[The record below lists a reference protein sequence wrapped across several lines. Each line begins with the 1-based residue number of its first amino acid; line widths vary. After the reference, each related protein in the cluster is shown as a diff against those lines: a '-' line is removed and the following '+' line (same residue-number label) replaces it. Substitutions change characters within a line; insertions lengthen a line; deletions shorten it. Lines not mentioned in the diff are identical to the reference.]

1 MEEKS
6 WYANVILPFPIK
18 SLFTYKIPGKLTGK
32 TQPGKRVIV
41 QFGKKKIYSALIREI
56 HQNPPSGYSIKE
68 IEDVLDPE
76 PLISEKQF
84 SFWEWIA
91 KYYMCSLG
99 EVMRAAV
106 PSGLKL
112 ESETRFIYDPGFYS
126 SEKLSDHE
134 ELILQLVK
142 GKKSVTIRE
151 LEKSSGEIKT
161 IPIIN
166 SLFNKKAIRV
176 EEALTETYKP
186 RKEKYVKLG
195 SKITEMELNNT
206 LSKLIKAPKQLKI
219 IEEYILKSGV
229 FGDNEEKEVSGK
241 QLLQHADADAQ
252 SLNSL
257 VNKGILQT
265 YEKTIS
271 RLPSPDFVA
280 EEKKILNDDQQKV
293 LKKIRDSFLKNKVTL
308 LNGVTGSGK
317 TEVYIHLI
325 GQQLKKGKQV
335 LYLLPEIAL
344 TAQIINRLRKVFGHK
359 VAVYHSRYGDAE
371 RLEIWQNVSANSEKC
386 KIILGARSSIFLP
399 YKNLGLVIIDEEHEN
414 SYKQFD
420 PAPRYHARDAVIML
434 ASLNHSNVLLG
445 TATPSVESFNN
456 AETGKYALTE
466 LPKRHMEIE
475 LPEIII
481 ADTKEA
487 YRKKKMR
494 SHFTPQLID
503 EIEKA
508 LDANE
513 QIILFQNRR
522 GFSPYLECM
531 SCSWIPQCPNCAVSL
546 TYHKGISKLVCHYCG
561 YSQPIPSKCPS
572 CGNSTLSTRGF
583 GTEKIEDEL
592 AILYPETRVAR
603 MDMDTTRR
611 KRSFE
616 TIINRF
622 ENREVDIL
630 VGTQM
635 VSKGL
640 DFSNVSVVGVLNA
653 DNLFNFPDFRAFER
667 SFQLLSQVS
676 GRAGRRN
683 KQGKVIIQTSEPN
696 HPVIKDVLNY
706 NFIHMYNSQMEE
718 RKTFNYPP
726 FCRLI
731 KITLKHKNRDELNRQ
746 AKHLGDKLRET
757 FGARVLGPEF
767 PLVGKIQKWYF
778 KTIIL
783 KIEKDRSIVR
793 AKQLMTEILDK
804 FSGKDTYR
812 AFQVIID
819 VDPM

>member
-6 WYANVILPFPIK
+6 WYADVILPFPIK
-18 SLFTYKIPGKLTGK
+18 SLFTYKIPGELTSK
-32 TQPGKRVIV
+32 AQPGIRAIV
-41 QFGKKKIYSALIREI
+41 QFGKKKIYSALIRKM
-56 HQNPPSGYSIKE
+56 HQNQPVGYPVKE
-68 IEDVLDPE
+68 IENILDPE
-76 PLISEKQF
+76 PLISKIQF

-91 KYYMCSLG
+91 EYYMCSVG
-99 EVMRAAV
+99 EVMRAAI

-112 ESETRFIYDPGFYS
+112 ESETRIIYDPGFKS
-126 SEKLSDHE
+126 PETLTDHE

-151 LEKSSGEIKT
+151 LEKNSGKIKV

-166 SLFNKKAIRV
+166 SLFSKNAIQV
-176 EEALTETYKP
+176 EEALTESYKP
-186 RKEKYVKLG
+186 RKETYLKLASG
-195 SKITEMELNNT
+195 ITEKELNET
-206 LSKLIKAPKQLKI
+206 LSQLGKAPKQLEI
-219 IEEYILKSGV
+219 IEEYIRRSGV
-229 FGDNEEKEVSGK
+229 FSDNEEKEVSRQDILHKAGV
-241 QLLQHADADAQ
+241 Q

-257 VNKGILQT
+257 IKKGILQT

-271 RLPSPDFVA
+271 RLPSPAFNA
-280 EEKKILNDDQQKV
+280 EKVKNLNADQQKV
-293 LKKIRDSFLKNKVTL
+293 LKNIGVFFSHNKVTL
-308 LNGVTGSGK
+308 LHGATGSGK

-325 GQQLKKGKQV
+325 DQHIKKGKQV

-371 RLEIWQNVSANSEKC
+371 RVEIWRNVSANSEIC
-386 KIILGARSSIFLP
+386 SIILGARSAIFLP
-399 YKNLGLVIIDEEHEN
+399 YKNLGLIIIDEEHEN

-420 PAPRYHARDAVIML
+420 PAPRYHARDAAIIL
-434 ASLNHSNVLLG
+434 ASLHHANVLLG
-445 TATPSVESFNN
+445 TATPSVESYNN
-456 AETGKYALTE
+456 VQTGKYALVD
-466 LPKRHMEIE
+466 LPERYLKIKP
-475 LPEIII
+475 PEIII
-481 ADTKEA
+481 ANTREA

-494 SHFTPQLID
+494 SHFTPQLM
-503 EIEKA
+503 EAIEKA
-508 LDANE
+508 LNANE

-522 GFSPYLECM
+522 GFSPYLECL

-561 YSQPIPSKCPS
+561 HSQTILTECPS
-572 CGNSTLSTRGF
+572 CENATLSTRGF

-592 AILYPETRVAR
+592 AILFPEARVVR

-622 ENREVDIL
+622 ENYEVDIL

-640 DFSNVSVVGVLNA
+640 DFGNVSIVGILNA

-667 SFQLLSQVS
+667 SFQLLAQVS

-706 NFIHMYNSQMEE
+706 NFINMYNSQMEE

-726 FCRLI
+726 LCRMI
-731 KITLKHKNRDELNRQ
+731 KITLKHRNREELNRQ
-746 AKHLGDKLRET
+746 AKHLGDKLREA

-767 PLVGKIQKWYF
+767 PLVGKIQKWHL

-783 KIEKDRSIVR
+783 KIEKDRSIGR
-793 AKQLMTEILDK
+793 AKQLLQEILEK
-804 FSGKDTYR
+804 FSKKDTYR

-819 VDPM
+819 VDPL

>member
-1 MEEKS
+1 MGEKS
-6 WYANVILPFPIK
+6 WYADVIFPFPIK
-18 SLFTYKIPGKLTGK
+18 SLFTYKIPGNLTGQ
-32 TQPGKRVIV
+32 TQPGKRAIV
-41 QFGKKKIYSALIREI
+41 QFGKKKIYSALISKI
-56 HQNPPSGYSIKE
+56 HQYPPAGYSIKE
-68 IEDVLDPE
+68 IEDILDPE

-91 KYYMCSLG
+91 NYYMCSLG
-99 EVMRAAV
+99 EVMRAAI

-112 ESETRFIYDPGFYS
+112 ESETRFIYDPGFQS
-126 SEKLSDHE
+126 PEKLTDHE
-134 ELILQLVK
+134 KLILQLVK
-142 GKKSVTIRE
+142 GKKSVTISD
-151 LEKSSGEIKT
+151 LEKSSGEIKA

-166 SLFNKKAIRV
+166 SLFNKNAIQV

-195 SKITEMELNNT
+195 SEITEMELNDT
-206 LSKLIKAPKQLKI
+206 LSKLVKAPKQLNI
-219 IEEYILKSGV
+219 IEEYIRKSGV
-229 FGDNEEKEVSGK
+229 FGNNKEKEVPWK
-241 QLLQHADADAQ
+241 QLLQHANAGAQ

-265 YEKTIS
+265 YDKTIS

-280 EEKKILNDDQQKV
+280 EKIKILNKDQQKA
-293 LKKIRDSFLKNKVTL
+293 LIKIQNSFLKNKVTL
-308 LNGVTGSGK
+308 LYGVTGSGK

-325 GQQLKKGKQV
+325 RQYLKKGKQV

-371 RLEIWQNVSANSEKC
+371 RLEIWRNVASGSEKC
-386 KIILGARSSIFLP
+386 KIILGARSAIFLP
-399 YKNLGLVIIDEEHEN
+399 YKNLGLVIIDEEYEN

-420 PAPRYHARDAVIML
+420 PAPRYHARDAAIML
-434 ASLNHSNVLLG
+434 ANLNDSNVLLG
-445 TATPSVESFNN
+445 TATPSIESFNN
-456 AETGKYALTE
+456 AKTGKYALAE
-466 LPKRHMEIE
+466 LPGRYTEIE

-503 EIEKA
+503 AIENA
-508 LDANE
+508 LETNE

-531 SCSWIPQCPNCAVSL
+531 SCNWIPQCPNCAVSL

-561 YSQPIPSKCPS
+561 FSQPIPPKCPS
-572 CGNSTLSTRGF
+572 CGNATLNTRGF

-592 AILYPETRVAR
+592 AILYPETRVIR

-611 KRSFE
+611 KKSFE

-667 SFQLLSQVS
+667 SFQLLAQVS
-676 GRAGRRN
+676 GRSGRRN

-696 HPVIKDVLNY
+696 HTVIKDVLNY
-706 NFIHMYNSQMEE
+706 DFTHLYNSQMKE
-718 RKTFNYPP
+718 REIFNYPP

-746 AKHLGDKLRET
+746 AKHLGDKLRDT

-767 PLVGKIQKWYF
+767 PLIGKIQKWHL
-778 KTIIL
+778 KTILL
-783 KIEKDRSIVR
+783 KIEKDGQIGR
-793 AKQLMTEILDK
+793 AKQLLTEILDK
-804 FSGKDTYR
+804 FRGKDTYR

>member
-1 MEEKS
+1 MGEKS
-6 WYANVILPFPIK
+6 WYADVIFPFPIK
-18 SLFTYKIPGKLTGK
+18 SLFTYRIPGNLTGK
-32 TQPGKRVIV
+32 TQPGKRAIV

-56 HQNPPSGYSIKE
+56 HQNPPAGYSIKE
-68 IEDVLDPE
+68 IEDILDPE

-91 KYYMCSLG
+91 NYYMCSLG
-99 EVMRAAV
+99 EVMRAAI

-112 ESETRFIYDPGFYS
+112 ESETRFIYNPGFQS
-126 SEKLSDHE
+126 PEILTDHE

-142 GKKSVTIRE
+142 GKKSVTISDI
-151 LEKSSGEIKT
+151 EKSSGEIKA

-166 SLFNKKAIRV
+166 SLFNKNAIQV

-186 RKEKYVKLG
+186 RKEKYVKLAPE
-195 SKITEMELNNT
+195 ITEMELNDT
-206 LSKLIKAPKQLKI
+206 LTKLVKAPKQLSI
-219 IEEYILKSGV
+219 IEEYIRKSGV
-229 FGDNEEKEVSGK
+229 FGDDKEKEVTWK
-241 QLLQHADADAQ
+241 QLLQQAKTSAQ

-271 RLPSPDFVA
+271 RLPSPDYVA
-280 EEKKILNDDQQKV
+280 EEIKILNETQQKV
-293 LKKIRDSFLKNKVTL
+293 LKKIQDSFLKNKVTL
-308 LNGVTGSGK
+308 LHGVTGSGK

-325 GQQLKKGKQV
+325 RQYLNKEKQV

-371 RLEIWQNVSANSEKC
+371 RLEIWRNVASGSEKC
-386 KIILGARSSIFLP
+386 KIILGARSAIFLP
-399 YKNLGLVIIDEEHEN
+399 YRNLGLVIIDEEHEN

-420 PAPRYHARDAVIML
+420 PAPRYHARDAAIML
-434 ASLNHSNVLLG
+434 ANLNHSNVILG

-456 AETGKYALTE
+456 AKTGKYALTE
-466 LPKRHMEIE
+466 LPGRHMEIE

-503 EIEKA
+503 AIEKA
-508 LDANE
+508 LETNE

-531 SCSWIPQCPNCAVSL
+531 FCNWIPQCPNCAVSL
-546 TYHKGISKLVCHYCG
+546 TYHKSISKLVCHYCG
-561 YSQPIPSKCPS
+561 FSQPIPSECPS
-572 CGNSTLSTRGF
+572 CGNATLNTRGF

-592 AILYPETRVAR
+592 AILYPEARIIR

-611 KRSFE
+611 KKSFE

-622 ENREVDIL
+622 ENKEVDIL

-667 SFQLLSQVS
+667 SFQLLTQVS
-676 GRAGRRN
+676 GRAGRRK
-683 KQGKVIIQTSEPN
+683 KQGKVIIQTSDPN

-706 NFIHMYNSQMEE
+706 NFINMYNSQMEE
-718 RKTFNYPP
+718 RKIFNYPP
-726 FCRLI
+726 FCRII
-731 KITLKHKNRDELNRQ
+731 KITLKHKNKDELNRQ
-746 AKHLGDKLRET
+746 AKHLGEKLRET
-757 FGARVLGPEF
+757 FGKRVLGPEF
-767 PLVGKIQKWYF
+767 PLVGKIQKWYL

-783 KIEKDRSIVR
+783 KIEKEGQIGR
-793 AKQLMTEILDK
+793 AKQLLTVILDK
-804 FSGKDTYR
+804 FRGNDTYR

>member
-1 MEEKS
+1 MGEKS
-6 WYANVILPFPIK
+6 WYADVILPFPIK

-99 EVMRAAV
+99 EVMRAAI

-142 GKKSVTIRE
+142 AKKSITIRE
-151 LEKSSGEIKT
+151 LEKSSGEIKA

-166 SLFNKKAIRV
+166 SLFNKKAIQV

-229 FGDNEEKEVSGK
+229 FGDKEEKEVPWK
-241 QLLQHADADAQ
+241 QLLQQADAGAQ

-280 EEKKILNDDQQKV
+280 EEIKILNEDQQKA
-293 LKKIRDSFLKNKVTL
+293 LIKIQDSFLKNKVTL

-325 GQQLKKGKQV
+325 GQYLKKEKQV

-371 RLEIWQNVSANSEKC
+371 RLEIWRNVSANTEKC
-386 KIILGARSSIFLP
+386 KIILGARSAIFLP

-494 SHFTPQLID
+494 SHFTPQLIGA
-503 EIEKA
+503 IEKA
-508 LDANE
+508 LETKE

-531 SCSWIPQCPNCAVSL
+531 FCSWIPRCPNCAVSL
-546 TYHKGISKLVCHYCG
+546 TYHKGISKLLCHYCG

-572 CGNSTLSTRGF
+572 CGNATLSTRGF

-622 ENREVDIL
+622 ESREVDIL

-696 HPVIKDVLNY
+696 HPVIIDVLNY

-718 RKTFNYPP
+718 RKIFNYPP

-767 PLVGKIQKWYF
+767 PLVGKIQKWYL

-783 KIEKDRSIVR
+783 KIEKTRSIVR
-793 AKQLMTEILDK
+793 AKQLLTEILDN

-819 VDPM
+819 VDPV

>member
-6 WYANVILPFPIK
+6 WYADVILPFPIK
-18 SLFTYKIPGKLTGK
+18 SLFTYKIPGELTSK
-32 TQPGKRVIV
+32 AQPGVRAIV
-41 QFGKKKIYSALIREI
+41 QFGKKKIYSALIRKM
-56 HQNPPSGYSIKE
+56 HQNQPVGYPVKE
-68 IEDVLDPE
+68 IENILDPE
-76 PLISEKQF
+76 PLISKIQF

-91 KYYMCSLG
+91 EYYMCSVG
-99 EVMRAAV
+99 EVMRAAI

-112 ESETRFIYDPGFYS
+112 ESETRIIYDPGFKS
-126 SEKLSDHE
+126 PETLTDHE

-151 LEKSSGEIKT
+151 LEKNSGKIKV

-166 SLFNKKAIRV
+166 NLFGKNAIQV
-176 EEALTETYKP
+176 EEALTESYKP
-186 RKEKYVKLG
+186 RKETYLKLASG
-195 SKITEMELNNT
+195 ITEKELNET
-206 LSKLIKAPKQLKI
+206 LSQLGKAPKQLEI
-219 IEEYILKSGV
+219 IEEYIRRSGV
-229 FGDNEEKEVSGK
+229 FSDNEEKEVSRQDILHKAGV
-241 QLLQHADADAQ
+241 Q

-257 VNKGILQT
+257 IKKGILQT

-271 RLPSPDFVA
+271 RLPSPAFNA
-280 EEKKILNDDQQKV
+280 EKVKNLNADQQKV
-293 LKKIRDSFLKNKVTL
+293 LKNIGVFFSHNKVTL
-308 LNGVTGSGK
+308 LHGATGSGK

-325 GQQLKKGKQV
+325 DQHIKKGKQV

-371 RLEIWQNVSANSEKC
+371 RVEIWRNVSANSEIC
-386 KIILGARSSIFLP
+386 SIILGARSAIFLP
-399 YKNLGLVIIDEEHEN
+399 YKNLGLIIIDEEHEN

-420 PAPRYHARDAVIML
+420 PAPRYHARDAAIIL
-434 ASLNHSNVLLG
+434 ASLHHANVLLG
-445 TATPSVESFNN
+445 TATPSVESYNN
-456 AETGKYALTE
+456 VQTGKYALVD
-466 LPKRHMEIE
+466 LPERYLKIKP
-475 LPEIII
+475 PEIII
-481 ADTKEA
+481 ANTREA

-494 SHFTPQLID
+494 SHFTPQLM
-503 EIEKA
+503 EAIEKA
-508 LDANE
+508 LNANE

-522 GFSPYLECM
+522 GFSPYLECL

-561 YSQPIPSKCPS
+561 HSHTIPTECPS
-572 CGNSTLSTRGF
+572 CENATLSTRGF

-592 AILYPETRVAR
+592 AILFPEARVVR

-622 ENREVDIL
+622 ENYEVDIL

-640 DFSNVSVVGVLNA
+640 DFGNVSIVGILNA

-667 SFQLLSQVS
+667 SFQLLAQVS

-706 NFIHMYNSQMEE
+706 NFINMYNSQMEE

-726 FCRLI
+726 LCRMI
-731 KITLKHKNRDELNRQ
+731 KITLKHRNREELNRQ
-746 AKHLGDKLRET
+746 AKHLGDKLREA

-767 PLVGKIQKWYF
+767 PLVGKIQKWHL

-783 KIEKDRSIVR
+783 KIEKDRSIGR
-793 AKQLMTEILDK
+793 AKQLLQEILEK
-804 FSGKDTYR
+804 FSKKDTYR

-819 VDPM
+819 VDPL

>member
-1 MEEKS
+1 MGEKS

-32 TQPGKRVIV
+32 TKPGKRAIV

-56 HQNPPSGYSIKE
+56 HQNPPAGYSIKE

-84 SFWEWIA
+84 NFWEWIA

-99 EVMRAAV
+99 EVMRAAI

-112 ESETRFIYDPGFYS
+112 ESETRFIYDPGFKS
-126 SEKLSDHE
+126 TETLTDHE

-151 LEKSSGEIKT
+151 LEKSSGEIKV

-166 SLFNKKAIRV
+166 SLFNKKAIQI

-195 SKITEMELNNT
+195 PKITEMELNNT
-206 LSKLIKAPKQLKI
+206 LSKLVKAPKQLKI

-229 FGDNEEKEVSGK
+229 FSDNEEKEVSGK
-241 QLLQHADADAQ
+241 QLLQHADAGTQ

-280 EEKKILNDDQQKV
+280 EEIKILNENQQKA
-293 LKKIRDSFLKNKVTL
+293 LKKIQDSFLKNKVSL

-325 GQQLKKGKQV
+325 GQQLEKGKQV

-359 VAVYHSRYGDAE
+359 VAAYHSRYGDAE
-371 RLEIWQNVSANSEKC
+371 RLEIWRNVSANSEKC
-386 KIILGARSSIFLP
+386 KIILGARSAIFLP

-420 PAPRYHARDAVIML
+420 PAPRYHARDAAIML
-434 ASLNHSNVLLG
+434 ANFNHSNVLLG
-445 TATPSVESFNN
+445 TATPSVESFSN
-456 AETGKYALTE
+456 AETGKYTLAE
-466 LPKRHMEIE
+466 LPKRHMEIK

-503 EIEKA
+503 VIEKA
-508 LDANE
+508 LETNE

-531 SCSWIPQCPNCAVSL
+531 FCSWIPQCPNCAVSL

-572 CGNSTLSTRGF
+572 CGNATLSTRGF

-611 KRSFE
+611 KKSFE

-667 SFQLLSQVS
+667 SFQLLAQVS

-683 KQGKVIIQTSEPN
+683 KQGIVIIQTSEPN

-718 RKTFNYPP
+718 RKIFNYPP
-726 FCRLI
+726 FCRII
-731 KITLKHKNRDELNRQ
+731 KITLKHKNRNELNRQ
-746 AKHLGDKLRET
+746 AKHLGNKLRET

-767 PLVGKIQKWYF
+767 PLIGKIQKWYL

-793 AKQLMTEILDK
+793 AKQLLTDILDK
-804 FSGKDTYR
+804 FSEKDTYR

>member
-1 MEEKS
+1 MGEKS
-6 WYANVILPFPIK
+6 WYADVIFPFPIK
-18 SLFTYKIPGKLTGK
+18 SLFTYRIPGKLTGK
-32 TQPGKRVIV
+32 TQPGKRAIV
-41 QFGKKKIYSALIREI
+41 QFGKKKIYSALIRKI
-56 HQNPPSGYSIKE
+56 HQNPPAGYLIKD
-68 IEDVLDPE
+68 IEDILDPE
-76 PLISEKQF
+76 PLINEKQF
-84 SFWEWIA
+84 IFWEWIA
-91 KYYMCSLG
+91 NYYMCSLG
-99 EVMRAAV
+99 EVMRAAI

-112 ESETRFIYDPGFYS
+112 ESETRFIYNPGFQS
-126 SEKLSDHE
+126 REILTDHE

-142 GKKSVTIRE
+142 GKKSVTISDI
-151 LEKSSGEIKT
+151 EKSSGEIKA

-166 SLFNKKAIRV
+166 SLFNKNVIQV

-195 SKITEMELNNT
+195 PEITEMELNDT
-206 LSKLIKAPKQLKI
+206 LSKLVKAPKQLSI
-219 IEEYILKSGV
+219 IEEYIRKSGV
-229 FGDNEEKEVSGK
+229 FGDDKEKEVKWK
-241 QLLQHADADAQ
+241 QLLQQAKTSTQ

-271 RLPSPDFVA
+271 RLPSPDYVA
-280 EEKKILNDDQQKV
+280 EEIKILNETQQKV
-293 LKKIRDSFLKNKVTL
+293 LKNIQDSFLKNKVTL
-308 LNGVTGSGK
+308 LHGVTGSGK

-325 GQQLKKGKQV
+325 RQYLNKEKQV

-371 RLEIWQNVSANSEKC
+371 RLEIWRNVASGSEKC
-386 KIILGARSSIFLP
+386 KIILGARSAIFLP
-399 YKNLGLVIIDEEHEN
+399 YRNLGLVIIDEEHEN

-420 PAPRYHARDAVIML
+420 PAPRYHARDAAIML
-434 ASLNHSNVLLG
+434 ANLNHSNVILG
-445 TATPSVESFNN
+445 TATPSIESFNN
-456 AETGKYALTE
+456 AKTGKYALTE
-466 LPKRHMEIE
+466 LPGRHMEIE

-494 SHFTPQLID
+494 SHFTPQLINA
-503 EIEKA
+503 IEKA
-508 LDANE
+508 LETNE

-531 SCSWIPQCPNCAVSL
+531 FCNWIPQCPNCAVSL
-546 TYHKGISKLVCHYCG
+546 TYHKSISKLVCHYCG
-561 YSQPIPSKCPS
+561 FSQPIPSECPS
-572 CGNSTLSTRGF
+572 CGNATLNTRGF

-592 AILYPETRVAR
+592 AILYPEARIIR

-611 KRSFE
+611 KKSFE

-640 DFSNVSVVGVLNA
+640 DFGNVSVVGVLNA

-667 SFQLLSQVS
+667 SFQLLTQVS
-676 GRAGRRN
+676 GRAGRRK
-683 KQGKVIIQTSEPN
+683 KQGKVIIQTSDPN

-706 NFIHMYNSQMEE
+706 NFINMYNSQMEE
-718 RKTFNYPP
+718 RKIFNYPP
-726 FCRLI
+726 FCRII

-746 AKHLGDKLRET
+746 AKHLGEKLRKT
-757 FGARVLGPEF
+757 FGKRVLGPEF
-767 PLVGKIQKWYF
+767 PLVGKIQKLYL

-783 KIEKDRSIVR
+783 KIEKEGQIGR
-793 AKQLMTEILDK
+793 AKQLLTVILDK
-804 FSGKDTYR
+804 FRGKDTYR

>member
-6 WYANVILPFPIK
+6 WYADVILPFPIK
-18 SLFTYKIPGKLTGK
+18 SLFTYKIPGELTSK
-32 TQPGKRVIV
+32 AQPGIRAIV
-41 QFGKKKIYSALIREI
+41 QFGKKKIYSALIRKM
-56 HQNPPSGYSIKE
+56 HQNQPVGYPVKE
-68 IEDVLDPE
+68 IENILDPE
-76 PLISEKQF
+76 PLISKIQF

-91 KYYMCSLG
+91 EYYMCSVG
-99 EVMRAAV
+99 EVMRAAI

-112 ESETRFIYDPGFYS
+112 ESETRIIYDPGFKS
-126 SEKLSDHE
+126 PETLTDHE

-151 LEKSSGEIKT
+151 LEKNSGKIKV

-166 SLFNKKAIRV
+166 SLFSKNAIQV
-176 EEALTETYKP
+176 EEALTESYKP
-186 RKEKYVKLG
+186 RKETYLKLASG
-195 SKITEMELNNT
+195 ITEKDLNET
-206 LSKLIKAPKQLKI
+206 LSQLGKAPKQLEI
-219 IEEYILKSGV
+219 IEEYIRRSGV
-229 FGDNEEKEVSGK
+229 FSDNEEKEVSRQDILHKAGV
-241 QLLQHADADAQ
+241 Q

-257 VNKGILQT
+257 IKKGILQT
-265 YEKTIS
+265 YEKIIS
-271 RLPSPDFVA
+271 RLPSPAFNA
-280 EEKKILNDDQQKV
+280 EKVKILNADQQKV
-293 LKKIRDSFLKNKVTL
+293 LKNIGVFLSHNKVTL
-308 LNGVTGSGK
+308 LHGATGSGK

-325 GQQLKKGKQV
+325 DQHIKKGKQV

-371 RLEIWQNVSANSEKC
+371 RVEIWRNVSANSEIC
-386 KIILGARSSIFLP
+386 SIILGARSAIFLP
-399 YKNLGLVIIDEEHEN
+399 YKNLGLIIIDEEHEN

-420 PAPRYHARDAVIML
+420 PAPRYHARDAAIIL
-434 ASLNHSNVLLG
+434 ASLHHANVLLG
-445 TATPSVESFNN
+445 TATPSVESYNN
-456 AETGKYALTE
+456 VQTGKYALVD
-466 LPKRHMEIE
+466 LPERYLKIKP
-475 LPEIII
+475 PEIII
-481 ADTKEA
+481 ANTREA

-494 SHFTPQLID
+494 SHFTPQLM
-503 EIEKA
+503 EAIEKA
-508 LDANE
+508 LNANE

-522 GFSPYLECM
+522 GFSSYLECL

-561 YSQPIPSKCPS
+561 HSQTIPTECPS
-572 CGNSTLSTRGF
+572 CENATLSTRGF

-592 AILYPETRVAR
+592 AILFPEARVVR

-622 ENREVDIL
+622 ENYEVDIL

-640 DFSNVSVVGVLNA
+640 DFGNVSIVGVLNA

-667 SFQLLSQVS
+667 SFQLLAQVS

-706 NFIHMYNSQMEE
+706 NFINMYNSQMEE

-726 FCRLI
+726 LCRMI
-731 KITLKHKNRDELNRQ
+731 KITLKHRNREELNRQ
-746 AKHLGDKLRET
+746 AKHLGDKLREA

-767 PLVGKIQKWYF
+767 PLVGKIQKWHL

-783 KIEKDRSIVR
+783 KIEKDRSIGR
-793 AKQLMTEILDK
+793 AKQLLQEILEK
-804 FSGKDTYR
+804 FSKKDTYR

-819 VDPM
+819 VDPL

>member
-1 MEEKS
+1 MGEKS
-6 WYANVILPFPIK
+6 WYADVILPFPIK

-32 TQPGKRVIV
+32 TQPGKRAIV
-41 QFGKKKIYSALIREI
+41 QFGKKKIYSALIRKI
-56 HQNPPSGYSIKE
+56 HQNPPTGYLIKE
-68 IEDVLDPE
+68 IEDILDPE

-99 EVMRAAV
+99 EVMRAAI

-112 ESETRFIYDPGFYS
+112 ESETRFIYDPGFQS
-126 SEKLSDHE
+126 PEILTDHE

-142 GKKSVTIRE
+142 GKKSVTIKD
-151 LEKSSGEIKT
+151 LEKSSGEIKI

-166 SLFNKKAIRV
+166 SLFNKKAIQV

-195 SKITEMELNNT
+195 SGITEIELNDT
-206 LSKLIKAPKQLKI
+206 LSKLVKAPKQLDI
-219 IEEYILKSGV
+219 IEEYIRKSGV
-229 FGDNEEKEVSGK
+229 FGDNEKKEVPWK
-241 QLLQHADADAQ
+241 QLLQQANASAQ

-257 VNKGILQT
+257 VNKGILQA

-280 EEKKILNDDQQKV
+280 EEIKILNETQKKA
-293 LKKIRDSFLKNKVTL
+293 LIKIQDSFLKNKVSL
-308 LNGVTGSGK
+308 LYGVTGSGK

-325 GQQLKKGKQV
+325 GQYLKKGKQV

-371 RLEIWQNVSANSEKC
+371 RLEIWRNVVSGSEKC
-386 KIILGARSSIFLP
+386 KIILGARSAVFLP

-420 PAPRYHARDAVIML
+420 PAPRYHARDAAIML
-434 ASLNHSNVLLG
+434 ANLNHSNVLLG
-445 TATPSVESFNN
+445 TATPSIESFNN
-456 AETGKYALTE
+456 AKTGKYALAE
-466 LPKRHMEIE
+466 LPGRYMEIE

-503 EIEKA
+503 AIEKA
-508 LDANE
+508 LETNE

-531 SCSWIPQCPNCAVSL
+531 FCNWIPQCPNCAVSL

-572 CGNSTLSTRGF
+572 CGNATLSTRGF

-696 HPVIKDVLNY
+696 HPVIIDVLNY

-767 PLVGKIQKWYF
+767 PLVGKIQKWYL

-793 AKQLMTEILDK
+793 AKQLLTEILDE

-819 VDPM
+819 VDPV

>member
-6 WYANVILPFPIK
+6 WYADVILPFPIK
-18 SLFTYKIPGKLTGK
+18 SLFTYKIPGELTSK
-32 TQPGKRVIV
+32 AQPGVRAIV
-41 QFGKKKIYSALIREI
+41 QFGKKKIYSALIRKM
-56 HQNPPSGYSIKE
+56 HQNQPVGYPVKE
-68 IEDVLDPE
+68 IENILDPE
-76 PLISEKQF
+76 PLISKIQF

-91 KYYMCSLG
+91 EYYMCSVG
-99 EVMRAAV
+99 EVMRAAI

-112 ESETRFIYDPGFYS
+112 ESETRIIYDPGFKS
-126 SEKLSDHE
+126 PETLTDHE

-151 LEKSSGEIKT
+151 LEKNSGKIKV

-166 SLFNKKAIRV
+166 SLFSKNAIQV
-176 EEALTETYKP
+176 EEALTESYKP
-186 RKEKYVKLG
+186 RKETYLKLASG
-195 SKITEMELNNT
+195 ITEKELNET
-206 LSKLIKAPKQLKI
+206 LSQLGKAPKQLEI
-219 IEEYILKSGV
+219 IEEYIRRSGV
-229 FGDNEEKEVSGK
+229 FSDNEEKEVSRQDILHKAGV
-241 QLLQHADADAQ
+241 Q

-257 VNKGILQT
+257 IKKGILQT

-271 RLPSPDFVA
+271 RLPSPAFNA
-280 EEKKILNDDQQKV
+280 EKVKNLNADQQKV
-293 LKKIRDSFLKNKVTL
+293 LKNIGVFFSHNKVTL
-308 LNGVTGSGK
+308 LHGATGSGK

-325 GQQLKKGKQV
+325 DQHIKKGKQV

-371 RLEIWQNVSANSEKC
+371 RVEIWRNVSANSEIC
-386 KIILGARSSIFLP
+386 RIILGARSAIFLP
-399 YKNLGLVIIDEEHEN
+399 YKNLGLIIIDEEHEN

-420 PAPRYHARDAVIML
+420 PAPRYHARDAAIIL
-434 ASLNHSNVLLG
+434 ASLHHANVLLG
-445 TATPSVESFNN
+445 TATPSVESYNN
-456 AETGKYALTE
+456 VQTGKYALVD
-466 LPKRHMEIE
+466 LPERYLKIKP
-475 LPEIII
+475 PEIII
-481 ADTKEA
+481 ANTREA

-494 SHFTPQLID
+494 SHFTPQLM
-503 EIEKA
+503 EAIEKA
-508 LDANE
+508 LNANE

-522 GFSPYLECM
+522 GFSPYLECL

-561 YSQPIPSKCPS
+561 HSQTILTECPS
-572 CGNSTLSTRGF
+572 CENVTLSTRGF

-592 AILYPETRVAR
+592 AILFPEARVVR

-622 ENREVDIL
+622 ENYEVDIL

-640 DFSNVSVVGVLNA
+640 DFGNVSIVGVLNA

-667 SFQLLSQVS
+667 SFQLLAQVS

-706 NFIHMYNSQMEE
+706 NFINMYNSQMEE

-726 FCRLI
+726 LCRMI
-731 KITLKHKNRDELNRQ
+731 KITLKHRNREELNRQ
-746 AKHLGDKLRET
+746 AKHLGDKLREA

-767 PLVGKIQKWYF
+767 PLVGKIQKWHL

-783 KIEKDRSIVR
+783 KIEKDRSIGR
-793 AKQLMTEILDK
+793 AKQLLQEILEK
-804 FSGKDTYR
+804 FSKKDTYR

-819 VDPM
+819 VDPL

>member
-6 WYANVILPFPIK
+6 WYADVILPFPIK
-18 SLFTYKIPGKLTGK
+18 SLFTYKIPGELTSK
-32 TQPGKRVIV
+32 AQPGIRAIV
-41 QFGKKKIYSALIREI
+41 QFGKKKIYSALIRKM
-56 HQNPPSGYSIKE
+56 HQNQPVGYPVKE
-68 IEDVLDPE
+68 IENILDPE
-76 PLISEKQF
+76 PLISKIQF

-91 KYYMCSLG
+91 EYYMCSVG
-99 EVMRAAV
+99 EVMRAAI

-112 ESETRFIYDPGFYS
+112 ESETRIIYDPGFKS
-126 SEKLSDHE
+126 PETLTDHE

-151 LEKSSGEIKT
+151 LEKNSGKIKV

-166 SLFNKKAIRV
+166 SLFSKNAIQV
-176 EEALTETYKP
+176 EEALTESYKP
-186 RKEKYVKLG
+186 RKETYLKLASG
-195 SKITEMELNNT
+195 ITEKDLNET
-206 LSKLIKAPKQLKI
+206 LSQLGKAPKQLEI
-219 IEEYILKSGV
+219 IEEYIRRSGV
-229 FGDNEEKEVSGK
+229 FSDNEEKEVSRQDILHKAGV
-241 QLLQHADADAQ
+241 Q

-257 VNKGILQT
+257 IKKGILQT

-271 RLPSPDFVA
+271 RLPSPAFNA
-280 EEKKILNDDQQKV
+280 EKVKNLNADQQKV
-293 LKKIRDSFLKNKVTL
+293 LKNIGVFFSHNKVTL
-308 LNGVTGSGK
+308 LHGATGSGK

-325 GQQLKKGKQV
+325 DQHIKKGKQV

-371 RLEIWQNVSANSEKC
+371 RVEIWRNVSANSEIC
-386 KIILGARSSIFLP
+386 SIILGARSAIFLP
-399 YKNLGLVIIDEEHEN
+399 YKNLGLIIIDEEHEN

-420 PAPRYHARDAVIML
+420 PAPRYHARDAAIIL
-434 ASLNHSNVLLG
+434 ASLHHANVLLG
-445 TATPSVESFNN
+445 TATPSVESYNN
-456 AETGKYALTE
+456 VQTGKYALVD
-466 LPKRHMEIE
+466 LPERYLKIKP
-475 LPEIII
+475 PEIII
-481 ADTKEA
+481 ANTREA

-494 SHFTPQLID
+494 SHFTPQLM
-503 EIEKA
+503 EAIEKA
-508 LDANE
+508 LNANE

-522 GFSPYLECM
+522 GFSSYLECL

-561 YSQPIPSKCPS
+561 HSQTIPTECPS
-572 CGNSTLSTRGF
+572 CENATLSTRGF

-592 AILYPETRVAR
+592 AILFPEARVVR

-622 ENREVDIL
+622 ENYEVDIL

-640 DFSNVSVVGVLNA
+640 DFGNVSIVGVLNA

-667 SFQLLSQVS
+667 SFQLLAQVS

-706 NFIHMYNSQMEE
+706 NFINMYNSQMEE

-726 FCRLI
+726 LCRMI
-731 KITLKHKNRDELNRQ
+731 KITLKHRNREELNRQ
-746 AKHLGDKLRET
+746 AKHLGDKLREA

-767 PLVGKIQKWYF
+767 PLVGKIQKWHL

-783 KIEKDRSIVR
+783 KIEKDRSIGR
-793 AKQLMTEILDK
+793 AKQLLQEILEK
-804 FSGKDTYR
+804 FSKKDTYR

-819 VDPM
+819 VDPL

>member
-1 MEEKS
+1 MGEKS
-6 WYANVILPFPIK
+6 WYADVILPFPIK
-18 SLFTYKIPGKLTGK
+18 SLFTYKIPGELTNK
-32 TQPGKRVIV
+32 AQPGTRAVV
-41 QFGKKKIYSALIREI
+41 QFGKKKIYSALIRKM
-56 HQNPPSGYSIKE
+56 HQNQPVGYPVKK
-68 IEDVLDPE
+68 IETILDPE
-76 PLISEKQF
+76 PLISNIQF

-91 KYYMCSLG
+91 EYYMCSVG
-99 EVMRAAV
+99 EVMRAAI

-112 ESETRFIYDPGFYS
+112 ESETRIIYDPGFKS
-126 SEKLSDHE
+126 PETLTDHE

-151 LEKSSGEIKT
+151 LEKNSGKIKI

-166 SLFNKKAIRV
+166 SLFGKNVIQV
-176 EEALTETYKP
+176 EEALTESYKP
-186 RKEKYVKLG
+186 RKETYLKLASG
-195 SKITEMELNNT
+195 INEKELNET
-206 LSKLIKAPKQLKI
+206 LSQLGKAPKQLEI
-219 IEEYILKSGV
+219 IEEYIRKSGV
-229 FGDNEEKEVSGK
+229 FSDNEEKEVSRQDILHKAG
-241 QLLQHADADAQ
+241 AQ

-257 VNKGILQT
+257 IEKGILQT

-271 RLPSPDFVA
+271 RLPSPAFDT
-280 EEKKILNDDQQKV
+280 EKVKNLSADQQKV
-293 LKKIRDSFLKNKVTL
+293 LKNIEVFFSHNKVTL
-308 LNGVTGSGK
+308 LHGATGSGK

-325 GQQLKKGKQV
+325 DQHIKKGKQV

-371 RLEIWQNVSANSEKC
+371 RVEIWRNVSANSEIC
-386 KIILGARSSIFLP
+386 RIILGARSAIFLP
-399 YKNLGLVIIDEEHEN
+399 YKNLGLIIIDEEHEN

-420 PAPRYHARDAVIML
+420 PAPRYHARDAAIIL
-434 ASLNHSNVLLG
+434 AGLHHSNVLLG
-445 TATPSVESFNN
+445 TATPSVESYNN
-456 AETGKYALTE
+456 VQTGKYALVD
-466 LPKRHMEIE
+466 LPERYQKIKP
-475 LPEIII
+475 PEIII
-481 ADTKEA
+481 ANIKEA

-494 SHFTPQLID
+494 SHFTPQLM
-503 EIEKA
+503 EAIEKA
-508 LDANE
+508 LNANE

-522 GFSPYLECM
+522 GFSPYLECL
-531 SCSWIPQCPNCAVSL
+531 SCSWIPQCLNCAVSL

-561 YSQPIPSKCPS
+561 HSQTIPTECPS
-572 CGNSTLSTRGF
+572 CKNATLSTRGF

-592 AILYPETRVAR
+592 AILFPEARVVR

-622 ENREVDIL
+622 ENNEVNIL

-640 DFSNVSVVGVLNA
+640 DFSNVSIVGVLNA

-667 SFQLLSQVS
+667 SFQLLAQVS

-726 FCRLI
+726 FCRII
-731 KITLKHKNRDELNRQ
+731 KITLKHRNREELNRQ
-746 AKHLGDKLRET
+746 AKHLGVKLREA

-767 PLVGKIQKWYF
+767 PLVGKIQKWYL

-783 KIEKDRSIVR
+783 KIEKDRSIGR
-793 AKQLMTEILDK
+793 AKQLLQEILEK
-804 FSGKDTYR
+804 FRKKDTYR

>member
-6 WYANVILPFPIK
+6 WYADVILPFPIK
-18 SLFTYKIPGKLTGK
+18 SLFTYKIPGELTSK
-32 TQPGKRVIV
+32 AQPGIRAIV
-41 QFGKKKIYSALIREI
+41 QFGKKKIYSALIRKM
-56 HQNPPSGYSIKE
+56 HQNQPVGYPVKE
-68 IEDVLDPE
+68 IENILDPE
-76 PLISEKQF
+76 PLISKIQF

-91 KYYMCSLG
+91 EYYMCSVG
-99 EVMRAAV
+99 EVMRAAI

-112 ESETRFIYDPGFYS
+112 ESETRIIYDPGFKS
-126 SEKLSDHE
+126 PETLTDHE

-151 LEKSSGEIKT
+151 LEKNSGKIKV

-166 SLFNKKAIRV
+166 SLFSKNAIQV
-176 EEALTETYKP
+176 EEALTESYKP
-186 RKEKYVKLG
+186 RKETYLKLASG
-195 SKITEMELNNT
+195 ITEKELNET
-206 LSKLIKAPKQLKI
+206 LSQLGKAPKQLEI
-219 IEEYILKSGV
+219 IEEYIRRSGV
-229 FGDNEEKEVSGK
+229 FSDNEEKEVSRQDILHKAGV
-241 QLLQHADADAQ
+241 Q

-257 VNKGILQT
+257 IKKGILQT

-271 RLPSPDFVA
+271 RLPSPAFNA
-280 EEKKILNDDQQKV
+280 EKVKNLNADQQKV
-293 LKKIRDSFLKNKVTL
+293 LKNIGVFFSHNKVTL
-308 LNGVTGSGK
+308 LHGATGSGK

-325 GQQLKKGKQV
+325 DQHIKKGKQV

-371 RLEIWQNVSANSEKC
+371 RVEIWRNVSANSEIC
-386 KIILGARSSIFLP
+386 SIILGARSAIFLP
-399 YKNLGLVIIDEEHEN
+399 YKNLGLIIIDEEHEN

-420 PAPRYHARDAVIML
+420 PAPRYHARDAAIIL
-434 ASLNHSNVLLG
+434 ASLHHANVLLG
-445 TATPSVESFNN
+445 TATPSVESYNN
-456 AETGKYALTE
+456 VQTGKYALVD
-466 LPKRHMEIE
+466 LPERYLKIKP
-475 LPEIII
+475 PEIII
-481 ADTKEA
+481 ANTREA

-494 SHFTPQLID
+494 SHFTPQLM
-503 EIEKA
+503 EAIEKA
-508 LDANE
+508 LNANE

-522 GFSPYLECM
+522 GFSSYLECL

-561 YSQPIPSKCPS
+561 HSQTIPTECPS
-572 CGNSTLSTRGF
+572 CENATLSTRGF

-592 AILYPETRVAR
+592 AILFPEARVVR

-622 ENREVDIL
+622 ENYEVDIL

-640 DFSNVSVVGVLNA
+640 DFGNVSIVGVLNA

-667 SFQLLSQVS
+667 SFQLLAQVS

-706 NFIHMYNSQMEE
+706 NFINMYNSQMEE

-726 FCRLI
+726 LCRMI
-731 KITLKHKNRDELNRQ
+731 KITLKHRNREELNRQ
-746 AKHLGDKLRET
+746 AKHLGDKLREA

-767 PLVGKIQKWYF
+767 PLVGKIQKWHL

-783 KIEKDRSIVR
+783 KIEKDRSIGR
-793 AKQLMTEILDK
+793 AKQLLQEILEK
-804 FSGKDTYR
+804 FSKKDTYR

-819 VDPM
+819 VDPL